1 MKSVSGNMHIY
12 QRLTCSHVNENQRG
26 RWLQT
31 LSDCFKADKNFTSHP
46 KLSVW
51 KLFKQYSCGCQP
63 FVWFGH
69 KYNRKCIVFDCN
81 LNGLKVQVSPAV
93 FLVSEQLPFPS
104 PLAPLLCSYLALVG
118 QIPKFPLINEY
129 WGCFIPINPRLSTLR
144 QLISH

>member
-1 MKSVSGNMHIY
+1 METCIFISISPAAMLMKTKEADGCKHFQTVLKQTRTLHHTQNCLFGNFSSNIHVAVSSLCGLATNII
-12 QRLTCSHVNENQRG
+12 ENV
-26 RWLQT
+26 LYLIAT
-31 LSDCFKADKNFTSHP
+31 FKRAQLVSP
-46 KLSVW
+46 
-51 KLFKQYSCGCQP
+51 
-63 FVWFGH
+63 
-69 KYNRKCIVFDCN
+69 
-81 LNGLKVQVSPAV
+81 VSPAV